1 VRKGNRKQNKAQV
14 ENGIDQGQRTISL
27 FGEEIVLDA
36 RADLLTDMIRAGLI
50 VMYKSLKDDVE
61 MLCGPRYSHSRNRE
75 GTRWGKVPGEVT
87 MGGRKIRIERQR
99 VRKPNG
105 EEIILP
111 TYRHYSNDDPLKE
124 HVLNQ
129 ILIGVSTRNY
139 ERSLEVKL
147 DGRSTSKSAVSRRFV
162 LLTQRQ
168 LAEWMNRPLDDL
180 DLLVLF
186 IDGIEVGDHTLV
198 VAIGVD
204 SDGIKHVLGVWEGST
219 ENATVCQALLSDLAE
234 RGLRTDRRLLVVL
247 DGSKALRKAV
257 RQTFGDNAVVQRCQ
271 EHKRRNVA
279 SYLPKDLQGLVRM
292 RMRQAYQKNDVDKAR
307 SILEGLARQLE
318 EDYPGAAASLRESM
332 EETLTVI
339 ALGLPKTLRQ
349 SLQTTN
355 IIEST
360 LSSVRH
366 VSRNVKRWR
375 SGSMALRWTVTSLI
389 EAEKS
394 FKRLWGYRDLSKLAE
409 ALGRSKQLNAAK
421 EVA

>member
-1 VRKGNRKQNKAQV
+1 
-14 ENGIDQGQRTISL
+14 
-27 FGEEIVLDA
+27 
-36 RADLLTDMIRAGLI
+36 M
-50 VMYKSLKDDVE
+50 
-61 MLCGPRYSHSRNRE
+61 
-75 GTRWGKVPGEVT
+75 
-87 MGGRKIRIERQR
+87 
-99 VRKPNG
+99 
-105 EEIILP
+105 
-111 TYRHYSNDDPLKE
+111 
-124 HVLNQ
+124 LNQ
-129 ILIGVSTRNY
+129 ILIGVSTRRY
-139 ERSLEVKL
+139 ERSLEVKS

-162 LLTQRQ
+162 LRTQRQ
-168 LAEWMNRPLDDL
+168 LVEWMNRPLDDL

-198 VAIGVD
+198 VALGVD
-204 SDGIKHVLGVWEGST
+204 SGGVKHILGVCEGST

-234 RGLRTDRRLLVVL
+234 RGLRTDQPLLVVL

-279 SYLPKDLQGLVRM
+279 SYLPKGLQGLVRM

-307 SILEGLARQLE
+307 SILEGLAGQLE
-318 EDYPGAAASLRESM
+318 EDYPGAAASLREGM

-339 ALGLPKTLRQ
+339 ALGLPKALRR

-360 LSSVRH
+360 LSSVRN

-375 SGSMALRWTVTSLI
+375 SGSMALRWTVTGLI

-394 FKRLWGYRDLSKLAE
+394 FNRIWGYRDLSKLAE
-409 ALGRSKQLNAAK
+409 ALDRIKQTNALK